1 MSGINDGGPVFPLA
15 TSSGA
20 NKWAQGMTL
29 RDYFAAAALPSLVSK
44 AVDMNHSKWKAT
56 VDHAYQIADEMI
68 RARNFR

>member
-1 MSGINDGGPVFPLA
+1 
-15 TSSGA
+15 
-20 NKWAQGMTL
+20 MTL